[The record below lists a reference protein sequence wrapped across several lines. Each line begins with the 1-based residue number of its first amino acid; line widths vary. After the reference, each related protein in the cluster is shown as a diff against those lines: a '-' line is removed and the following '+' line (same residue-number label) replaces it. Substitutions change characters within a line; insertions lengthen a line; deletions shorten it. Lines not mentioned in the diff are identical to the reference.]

1 MYKGQPKGSIIDDA
15 AVLGITFEDEPVSDD
30 FEVNPENWE
39 AVMMFLRV
47 QTQFRTDNGYVVG
60 LDYNVLFKVMELEKI
75 KNPLDVLEDVQII
88 EARIIELLSERRK

>member
-1 MYKGQPKGSIIDDA
+1 
-15 AVLGITFEDEPVSDD
+15 
-30 FEVNPENWE
+30 
-39 AVMMFLRV
+39 MMFLRV

-75 KNPLDVLEDVQII
+75 KNPLDVLEDVQTI